1 MKYRYLSIILLILIF
16 SLGAVSAQDN
26 ATDVISAGSDDVISI
41 EEAPVLQDNG
51 TSTDEIHINDANFN
65 QYFDENDTMNDNV
78 SADSTIFIGEIT
90 NKSLYINKPVFVVPD
105 ETSKIT
111 DSNINF
117 ILGSDGSTIKG
128 LTFNNTDG
136 CRAISVWEANGIVV
150 FQNIINIASNTNMT
164 DSAIFAQEANN
175 FNATANTIRYNGKSD
190 GESNVTAMV
199 IIQSEDAVIEDNY
212 FEIDIPSN
220 DVLWVEPYPGNW
232 VGIPRSAGI
241 TVSNS
246 NGLSFK
252 RNEIYL
258 NATDV
263 FGSEDTIYVVD
274 IGYSDNVQFD
284 ENTIVALGHKYI
296 YGLVISGEN
305 IDIIGNSFSI
315 KSDTNYANGIDI
327 EGGSSADVEDN
338 DLYIISPNVAYPIY
352 SAMNWGTMESPN
364 VDYIDNVI
372 IAESDAVYGMHLSGT
387 ESSILGNTISI
398 FGNYT
403 MGIYSF
409 MTDDVAIIMNNKI
422 DAYGLKNDT
431 KSTGDMIPA
440 QTVGILATSESEIH
454 NNIIDSHGNYTIV
467 SSSYDSEI
475 TDNYLVAKELIGDE
489 SVDDRT
495 DEAIVEN
502 NIPNSEDDYEL
513 TNDTFF
519 LFFDE
524 YGHLRDGISGN
535 LTFIGNFSNLVKE
548 IIITEPVNLL
558 SDDATLYDMGIE
570 ILCDDV
576 TVDGFNFITNSLDEV
591 ICVENADNVSIR
603 WADFIVNGLADSNNT
618 VIHVVDSN
626 DVEIVFNTINF
637 TVVTNGTYRNN
648 AILGEGCEDLLISD
662 TNIYAY
668 LPSRPVD
675 WNTGIAYSEAVCLD
689 DCDYAALDDNGIGV
703 MSNDKIGDYD
713 TIYAVQI
720 TGDNA
725 SVINSRIGAIEAPY
739 GYALVI
745 SGKNYLIHDN
755 YLAAGENGSYACA
768 VDVESNSDGSIKD
781 NEIYVV
787 GESAYGIYTAD
798 WAGDVKANIA
808 YNKIDAYGTNVFG
821 MSLSGSET
829 VVADNIINAYGNFT
843 TGIASAA
850 DMIFITGNKIS
861 ANGTNIGAP
870 TGYDTMG
877 IETIGVHIVEGDALV
892 KNNTIN
898 ANSKY
903 AVSVEGTGAVTD
915 NEIYADMLT
924 GDFAVDYVQDTGV
937 LVANNTPAMELTYK
951 LTNDTFF
958 IYFDENGQLRE
969 QIDADNLTF
978 IGPFS
983 NLVEEIIIDEQVNL
997 YSDNATLYNMGIEI
1011 LHGDLIVDGFN
1022 FISDSLNEVICVE
1035 NANNVY
1041 IINNNFTVNGLS
1053 DDDNDVI
1060 HILNSEDTRVD
1071 NNIINFAV
1079 ETNETYKNTVI
1090 HAIGSD
1096 GVHISRNTINA
1107 SLPARSINWTTGTVY
1122 SEGVCFDD
1130 CNDALLEDSTIIVRS
1145 NDNIGEYDTIY
1156 AVHITGDDVLVT
1168 RNSIAVADAP
1178 YGYAIV
1184 IAGKDFDISNNAI
1197 AATQNG
1203 TYACGIDVE
1212 SNSNGVIDENF
1223 IVAYGESAY
1232 GIYTADWAGDVKT
1245 NITNNDIFTNGTNVF
1260 GMSLSGSE
1268 ADVKNNSVYAD
1279 GNFTTGI
1286 ASTVDMISIT
1296 DNEISANGTNIG
1308 APTSYDTMGIE
1319 TVGVHIVDGDALV
1332 KNNNITTSGEYTVS
1346 VEGTGAVTD
1355 NYLVAKEYTGDAS
1368 VNSTPEDTLVANNT
1382 PAMQRAIVNADDVVM
1397 YYKNGT
1403 RYVILL
1409 TDQNGNALPNETV
1422 TITLNGV
1429 SYNRKTDA
1437 NGTASIAINLLPG
1450 NYTAS
1455 VLYVGENNFTNT
1467 TSENNITVLTT
1478 ILGDDLVKVFRNGTQ
1493 YYATFLDG
1501 QGNPLAHGTDVTFN
1515 INGVFYT
1522 RQVNGSEGKAK
1533 LNINLNQGEYIITAY
1548 NPVNGE
1554 AHANNITVL
1563 PLIQSND
1570 LVKYFRNESQF
1581 VVTVLGA
1588 DGNPVGAGENVT
1600 FNINGV
1606 FYTRQTNEL
1615 GQAKLNINLAQGN
1628 YTITTMYNGCS
1639 VANNIEVLPILYAK
1653 DLVMKQGTSDQFR
1666 AQLYD
1671 GQGNPYAGQNITF
1684 NIHGIFY
1691 QRTTDADG
1699 WATLNIKLSAAANTY
1714 IITSMYNDC
1723 VISNKIVIEPA

>member
-16 SLGAVSAQDN
+16 SLGAVSAHDN

-41 EEAPVLQDNG
+41 GEAPVLQDNQ
-51 TSTDEIHINDANFN
+51 TSTDEVHINDANFN
-65 QYFDENDTMNDNV
+65 QYFDENGNMNDNI
-78 SADSTIFIGEIT
+78 STDCTIYIGEIT

-117 ILGSDGSTIKG
+117 IAGSDGSLIRG

-136 CRAISVWEANGIVV
+136 SRAISAWDADGVIVY
-150 FQNIINIASNTNMT
+150 QNIINVSSTDIT
-164 DSAIFAQEANN
+164 DSAIFAQNANN
-175 FNATANTIRYNGKSD
+175 FNVTDNHIIYDGKTD
-190 GESNVTAMV
+190 GESDVTAMV
-199 IIQSEDAVIEDNY
+199 ITQSENAVIEDNY
-212 FEIDIPSN
+212 FEINIPSN
-220 DVLWVEPYPGNW
+220 DVLWSELYPGNW
-232 VGIPRSAGI
+232 VGVPRSAGI
-241 TVSNS
+241 IVTNS

-252 RNEIYL
+252 KNKIHL

-263 FGSEDTIYVVD
+263 FGSDDTIYVVD
-274 IGYSDNVQFD
+274 IGYSDNVHFE
-284 ENTIVALGHKYI
+284 ENEIVASGHKYI
-296 YGLVISGEN
+296 YGLVISGKN
-305 IDIIGNSFSI
+305 VDIIGNSFTI
-315 KSDTNYANGIDI
+315 ESDTNYANGIDI
-327 EGGSSADVEDN
+327 EGGSSALVEDN
-338 DLYIISPNVAYPIY
+338 NLFIESPNVAYPVY
-352 SAMNWGTMESPN
+352 SAINWGTMEAPS
-364 VDYIDNVI
+364 VDYVGNVI
-372 IAESDAVYGMHLSGT
+372 MADSDVVYGMHLT
-387 ESSILGNTISI
+387 ENKSNIVGNTISI
-398 FGNYT
+398 YGNYT

-409 MTDDVAIIMNNKI
+409 VPENVTVIMNNKI
-422 DAYGLKNDT
+422 DVYGLKNDT
-431 KSTGDMIPA
+431 KSAGDMVPA
-440 QTVGILATSESEIH
+440 QTVGILATSESDIR
-454 NNIIDSHGNYTIV
+454 NNIIESYGNYTIV
-467 SSSYDSEI
+467 SSSSDSKI

-502 NIPNSEDDYEL
+502 NLPNGEDDYML

-519 LFFDE
+519 FFFDE
-524 YGHLRDGISGN
+524 FGHLRYGISGN
-535 LTFIGNFSNLVKE
+535 LTFSGEFSNLVKE
-548 IIITEPVNLL
+548 IVITKSVNLL
-558 SDDATLYDMGIE
+558 SDDATLYDMKIE

-576 TVDGFNFITNSLDEV
+576 IVDGFNFITNSLDEV
-591 ICVENADNVSIR
+591 IFIENADNVSIR

-626 DVEIVFNTINF
+626 DVEIDFNTINF

-675 WNTGIAYSEAVCLD
+675 WNTGVVYSEAVCLD

-745 SGKNYLIHDN
+745 SGKNYSIHDN

-781 NEIYVV
+781 NKIYVV

-798 WAGDVKANIA
+798 WAGDVKANITC
-808 YNKIDAYGTNVFG
+808 NEISAYGTNVFG

-850 DMIFITGNKIS
+850 DMIFITDNEIT

-877 IETIGVHIVEGDALV
+877 IETIGVHIVEGNASV
-892 KNNTIN
+892 INNTIK

-915 NEIYADMLT
+915 NEIHADMLT

-937 LVANNTPAMELTYK
+937 LVANNTPAMELTYE

-958 IYFDENGQLRE
+958 IYFDENGEIRE

-983 NLVEEIIIDEQVNL
+983 NLVEGIQIGKPVKL
-997 YSDNATLYNMGIEI
+997 LSDNATIINIPI
-1011 LHGDLIVDGFN
+1011 LVVSDNVTIDGFN
-1022 FISDSLNEVICVE
+1022 FI
-1035 NANNVY
+1035 NNQTITILAY
-1041 IINNNFTVNGLS
+1041 ESNNIEIMNNNFNVTGNPDSSNIVITIGESNNGY
-1053 DDDNDVI
+1053 I
-1060 HILNSEDTRVD
+1060 C
-1071 NNIINFAV
+1071 NNTIAFKA
-1079 ETNETYKNTVI
+1079 ETNETFTNNVI
-1090 HAIGSD
+1090 HASGCDDLFIVGNN
-1096 GVHISRNTINA
+1096 IEA
-1107 SLPARSINWTTGTVY
+1107 SLPARSINWTSGEVY
-1122 SEGVCFDD
+1122 SEGVSLDD
-1130 CNDALLEDSTIIVRS
+1130 CNDATLTNNVIVVRS
-1145 NDNIGEYDTIY
+1145 NGYIGEYDTIY
-1156 AVHITGDDVLVT
+1156 AVHITGDDATVDH
-1168 RNSIAVADAP
+1168 NSIGVGQAP
-1178 YGYAIV
+1178 YGYALV
-1184 IAGKDFDISNNAI
+1184 IAGKDFNITNNAI

-1212 SNSNGVIDENF
+1212 SNSNGIIDDNF

-1245 NITNNDIFTNGTNVF
+1245 NITNNDILTNGTNVF

-1268 ADVKNNSVYAD
+1268 ATVKNNSVYAE

-1286 ASTVDMISIT
+1286 ASIVDMIFIT
-1296 DNEISANGTNIG
+1296 DNEIISNGTNSG
-1308 APTSYDTMGIE
+1308 TPTSYDTMGIE

-1455 VLYVGENNFTNT
+1455 VLYVGDDNFTNT

-1501 QGNPLAHGTDVTFN
+1501 QGNPLAHGTNVTFN

-1533 LNINLNQGEYIITAY
+1533 LNINLNQGEYIITTY

-1554 AHANNITVL
+1554 EHANNITVL

-1606 FYTRQTNEL
+1606 FYTRQTNES

-1639 VANNIEVLPILYAK
+1639 VANNIEVLPILYAT
-1653 DLVMKQGTSDQFR
+1653 DLVLKQGTSDQFR

-1671 GQGNPYAGQNITF
+1671 GQGNPYPGQNITF
-1684 NIHGIFY
+1684 NIHGILY
-1691 QRTTDADG
+1691 QRTTDAEG
-1699 WATLNIKLSAAANTY
+1699 WATLNIKLSATANTY
-1714 IITSMYNDC
+1714 IITSMYNSC